1 MNTLV
6 PPVQKLMKNAF
17 NLNDIQAFRGN
28 HSFNHL
34 KINKISIIVLNFFF
48 VFFLK
53 KKKAALYIFY
63 PGEYVLGSALFL
75 LTLFVI
81 KRDLKYVELSAT
93 AASESTQS
101 ITNPLYGQN
110 IENEFDDETQNE
122 NGNIINASDD
132 DNNFKQ
138 K

>member
-1 MNTLV
+1 M
-6 PPVQKLMKNAF
+6 
-17 NLNDIQAFRGN
+17 
-28 HSFNHL
+28 
-34 KINKISIIVLNFFF
+34 
-48 VFFLK
+48 
-53 KKKAALYIFY
+53 YIFY

>member
-28 HSFNHL
+28 HSFNYL
-34 KINKISIIVLNFFF
+34 KINKISIIILNFFF
-48 VFFLK
+48 VFFL